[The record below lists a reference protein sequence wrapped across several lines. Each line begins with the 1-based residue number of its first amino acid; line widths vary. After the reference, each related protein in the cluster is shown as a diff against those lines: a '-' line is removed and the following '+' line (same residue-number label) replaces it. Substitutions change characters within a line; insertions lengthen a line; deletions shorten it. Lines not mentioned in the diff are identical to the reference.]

1 MRSSVLPAVLFLMS
15 ILACTLSPNRPAHV
29 FSDATGGEGLER
41 VFWKEVKA
49 KNWNEVDR
57 ILASNYL
64 VSTPTGTLTR
74 DAALA
79 QYHEWQLKDYSLTDL
94 TTEHHGSTIVV
105 TYKITL
111 VGTAGAQPFP
121 SAPLHVMTVWQQEK
135 RGWVMIARSVSQ
147 PL

>member
-1 MRSSVLPAVLFLMS
+1 MRLSLAPALLFLMS
-15 ILACTLSPNRPAHV
+15 ILACTFSPNRPARA

-49 KNWNEVDR
+49 KDWNEVDR
-57 ILASNYL
+57 VLASNYL
-64 VSTPTGTLTR
+64 GSTPTGTLTR

-79 QYHEWQLKDYSLTDL
+79 QYHEWQLKDYSLADL

-111 VGTAGAQPFP
+111 VGTAGSQSFS
-121 SAPLHVMTVWQQEK
+121 SAPLQMMTVWQQQK
-135 RGWVMIARSVSQ
+135 KGWVVIAHSVSQ
-147 PL
+147 L